1 MPGAAVAMPYI
12 RAVRSQPGCARVVGQ
27 GRCAMEAEEAAAAK
41 AALRTPK
48 CSRCRNHGF
57 VVPVKGHA
65 GHCRWKL
72 CLCDK
77 CALITERQ
85 KIMAA
90 QKALRQQVPDTPA
103 GAAAGAAPSGEG
115 PGVATGAAGAPEQS
129 GHEEMKGTQTTANS
143 KGMACRGPPPLPPSG
158 PPFWDYAHTA
168 FPPEYMVNPE
178 YLEREPPKVYPGCSG
193 VYPYHPFPMGFA
205 INESTCRAAPSPP
218 GIPLQRGF
226 RHIPSNYGPGNAAS
240 VSIPDGG
247 GDLHQGYY
255 APLPP
260 FIPPSL
266 LPGVRYISPPL
277 SLNMLSETTKEAH
290 ATEADSRDSG
300 VVREPGPPSSSPE
313 ETSRDQSL
321 YSKQ

>member
-1 MPGAAVAMPYI
+1 
-12 RAVRSQPGCARVVGQ
+12 
-27 GRCAMEAEEAAAAK
+27 MEDKEATAK

-90 QKALRQQVPDTPA
+90 QKALRQQVPDP
-103 GAAAGAAPSGEG
+103 P
-115 PGVATGAAGAPEQS
+115 TGAATGPTPPDEGPAVVAGVASGPEQS
-129 GHEEMKGTQTTANS
+129 SHEGMKGNQPTSSNS
-143 KGMACRGPPPLPPSG
+143 KGMACRGPPPPPSG
-158 PPFWDYAHTA
+158 PPFWDYGKGLFLAHSA

-178 YLEREPPKVYPGCSG
+178 YLEREPPKVYPGYSG

-205 INESTCRAAPSPP
+205 INQSTSRGAPSPP
-218 GIPLQRGF
+218 GISLQRSF

-247 GDLHQGYY
+247 GDFHQGYY
-255 APLPP
+255 TPLPQ
-260 FIPPSL
+260 FIPPSF
-266 LPGVRYISPPL
+266 LPGIHYIPPPL
-277 SLNMLSETTKEAH
+277 SLNMLAETTKEAH
-290 ATEADSRDSG
+290 G
-300 VVREPGPPSSSPE
+300 
-313 ETSRDQSL
+313 
-321 YSKQ
+321 